1 MSSYSFT
8 KVGNEYQ
15 MGVFPNSDEYTG
27 RETQIEIKYVVAGI
41 INTFPPQGRT
51 SHISRLKEFVLVI
64 HGQTGSE
71 GKKVA
76 GASAK
81 IDLDSLN
88 DVYQQGLPDNVA
100 FQKLMGLNLTPT
112 HIIGVVVRPLSYY
125 F

>member
-8 KVGNEYQ
+8 KVGSEYQ
-15 MGVFPNSDEYTG
+15 MGVFPDADEYTG
-27 RETQIEIKYVVAGI
+27 RETQIEIKYVMAGI

-51 SHISRLKEFVLVI
+51 SHASRLHELVLVI

-71 GKKVA
+71 GRKVG

-81 IDLDSLN
+81 IDTDSLQ
-88 DVYQQGLPDNVA
+88 DAYQQGLPDNVA
-100 FQKLMGLNLTPT
+100 FQRLMGLNLTPT
-112 HIIGVVVRPLSYY
+112 HIVGVVIRPISYY